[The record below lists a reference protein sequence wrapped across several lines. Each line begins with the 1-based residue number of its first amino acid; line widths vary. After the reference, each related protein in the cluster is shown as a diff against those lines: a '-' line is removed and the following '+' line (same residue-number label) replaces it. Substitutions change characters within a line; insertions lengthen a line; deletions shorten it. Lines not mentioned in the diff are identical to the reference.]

1 MVYSARLAPL
11 TRYALPALLAVL
23 AGCAD
28 AATDGSGAGRA
39 GLSVVPE
46 YPAGYVTGSLNL
58 VIDRVKVRVIRPPAE
73 WVLDTAAT
81 FPASAQ
87 SITMRVEVPLKARS
101 ERLEAVLELWAG
113 PMLVFAG
120 SRQVEVTQGAAGGA
134 PTTIPL
140 TYRGPGA
147 EARVIEIIPGD
158 TIITPGESLAF
169 RVAADN
175 GRGVQVDEVYVG
187 WSVTGDPE
195 ASVSPT
201 GLLSAPPSRGS
212 AILHARAATGARDS
226 IRVWFAPP
234 PTAVIP
240 IGGGAQMALVGRA
253 LPTPL
258 AVRVAAADGL
268 GVPGVLVRFSTTD
281 GGQLEPAEVRT
292 DAEGVART
300 TAILGGQ
307 AGPQWFYGTAYG
319 LSPAQFLVE
328 GIADGPT
335 TIAIIRGTDQLTPPG
350 LQVAVPLEVVV
361 TDQFGNGILGTNVR
375 WEVVAGGGLLGSSGA
390 PTVAGGRAFNAYQM
404 GTATVTNLVRATLEA
419 TGASV
424 VFVLEAGEQ

>member
-1 MVYSARLAPL
+1 MIYPVRRRHTARWTPLAL
-11 TRYALPALLAVL
+11 FALLA
-23 AGCAD
+23 GCGD

-58 VIDRVKVRVIRPPAE
+58 IIDRVKVRVIRPPAE

-113 PMLVFAG
+113 SMLVFAG
-120 SRQVEVTQGAAGGA
+120 SRQVEVTQGAAVGA

-147 EARVIEIIPGD
+147 EARVIEIIPKD

-169 RVAADN
+169 RVMADN
-175 GRGVQVDEVYVG
+175 GRGGRVDEVYVG
-187 WSVTGDPE
+187 WSITGNAG
-195 ASVSPT
+195 ASVSPA
-201 GLLSAPPSRGS
+201 GLLTAPPSRGA

-226 IRVWFAPP
+226 TRVWFAPP
-234 PTAVIP
+234 PTGVIP
-240 IGGGAQMALVGRA
+240 IGGGAQMAVAGQA

-258 AVRVAAADGL
+258 AVRVEAADGL
-268 GVPGVLVRFSTTD
+268 GVPWVLVRFSTTD
-281 GGQLEPAEVRT
+281 GGLLTPAEVRT
-292 DAEGVART
+292 DADGVART
-300 TAILGGQ
+300 TAILGGT
-307 AGPQWFYGTAYG
+307 AGAQWFYATARE
-319 LSPAQFLVE
+319 LTPAPFLV
-328 GIADGPT
+328 GAVADSPT
-335 TIAIIRGTDQLTPPG
+335 TIVIARGTDQVTLPG

-361 TDQFGNGILGTNVR
+361 TDQFGNVIAGTDVR
-375 WEVVAGGGLLGSSGA
+375 WEVVAGGGILGSSA
-390 PTVAGGRAFNAYQM
+390 TTTLDDGRTSNTYRM
-404 GTATVTNLVRATLEA
+404 GTGAVTNLVRATLEA
-419 TGASV
+419 SGASV
-424 VFVLEAGEQ
+424 VFVLEAGQ